1 MDPLRM
7 VNLTALMDRTLGD
20 PALKIGL
27 IDGPVEAGNPDL
39 ASERVRAL
47 HGTSKPACRNVNTEA
62 CGHGTFVAGILAARR
77 GSAAPAVCP
86 GCTLLIRPIFP
97 ETATRSDEVPIA
109 TPAELARAI
118 VECIDVGARLLNL
131 SSALIQASQRDEHV
145 LAQALNYAASQ
156 GVIVVAAARNQG
168 SVGGTS
174 ITNHSWVIPVVS
186 YDMQGR
192 PMAHSNLGRTIGR
205 QGLGAPGDGIT
216 SIDGSGKPMVLAGT
230 SAAAPFVTGAIAL
243 LWSLFPTTS
252 AAQIKAVTTS
262 AHQARRPTIVPPLMD
277 AWNAYQMMRRA

>member
-1 MDPLRM
+1 M

-27 IDGPVEAGNPDL
+27 IDGPVEAGIPDL
-39 ASERVRAL
+39 ASERIRAL
-47 HGTSKPACRNVNTEA
+47 NGTNDPACRNVKSDA

-97 ETATRSDEVPIA
+97 ETVRPNGDVPIA
-109 TPAELARAI
+109 TPVELARAI
-118 VECIDVGARLLNL
+118 FECVDAGARLLNL

-145 LAQALNYAASQ
+145 LAEALNYAASQ
-156 GVIVVAAARNQG
+156 GVIVVAAAGNQG

-192 PMAHSNLGRTIGR
+192 PMAHSNLGRTIGCR
-205 QGLGAPGDGIT
+205 GLGAPGDRIT
-216 SIDGSGKPMVLAGT
+216 SIDGSGKPMVMAGT

-243 LWSLFPTTS
+243 LWSLFPTAS
-252 AAQIKAVTTS
+252 AAEIKAVTS
-262 AHQARRPTIVPPLMD
+262 KAHRARRPTIVPPLMD
-277 AWNAYQMMRRA
+277 ASKAYEMMRRA